1 MCHFLLQRFSMQGTQ
16 QPPLHLLCWSGSI
29 PHFGFPKETSV
40 WLDMGA
46 PQYFLH
52 RNWPWIGVTP
62 PSYGQT
68 PACNG
73 NFTSRVSVQS
83 FQNCIFFR
91 KFEGFQCISTYKYMP
106 HCWVLVLFLSLLL
119 FVPVPYS
126 LPCCCWLSC
135 RSRLV
140 LLCSLV
146 TWPPEWSLGITARWW
161 WTIGPS
167 SLIELLISESTDYWM
182 GKLR

>member
-1 MCHFLLQRFSMQGTQ
+1 MKVCCFVDALTMLSLSRFHKSTCHFLLQRFSMQGTQ

-91 KFEGFQCISTYKYMP
+91 KFEGSNVYQHINICRVVEFSFFF
-106 HCWVLVLFLSLLL
+106 LAFFFSFLSLIRCLVAVGYHAVAGWSCYVLL
-119 FVPVPYS
+119 LLGHRNGAWVS
-126 LPCCCWLSC
+126 LPDDGE
-135 RSRLV
+135 
-140 LLCSLV
+140 
-146 TWPPEWSLGITARWW
+146 P
-161 WTIGPS
+161 
-167 SLIELLISESTDYWM
+167 
-182 GKLR
+182 